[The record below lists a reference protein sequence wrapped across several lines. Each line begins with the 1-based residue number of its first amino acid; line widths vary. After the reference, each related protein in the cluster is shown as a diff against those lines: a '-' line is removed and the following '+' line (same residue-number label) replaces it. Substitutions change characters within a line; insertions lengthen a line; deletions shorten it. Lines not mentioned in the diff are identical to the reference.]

1 MKHTVSRFRDGR
13 GLPGI
18 TWSRTLL
25 IVSLFALVILPAGG
39 QITVVP
45 PEVTITDLETYHIGD
60 MITLSGTTN
69 LASGNELL
77 VEVLS
82 QSFGPTQ
89 EKTGGDFFGA
99 SGTTLVQSA
108 PGEKNTWSFSF
119 DTATFG
125 PDTYLVTVT
134 GVTVPN
140 AVATSS
146 FSLVA
151 STPTQTPDLTTLP
164 TTQQTTIPT
173 ESTPPP
179 TTTAGV
185 PVITLI
191 GMVTL
196 ILTGFGMRR
205 RRV

>member
-1 MKHTVSRFRDGR
+1 
-13 GLPGI
+13 
-18 TWSRTLL
+18 
-25 IVSLFALVILPAGG
+25 
-39 QITVVP
+39 
-45 PEVTITDLETYHIGD
+45 
-60 MITLSGTTN
+60 
-69 LASGNELL
+69 
-77 VEVLS
+77 
-82 QSFGPTQ
+82 
-89 EKTGGDFFGA
+89 
-99 SGTTLVQSA
+99 
-108 PGEKNTWSFSF
+108 FSF

-151 STPTQTPDLTTLP
+151 STPTQTPDLPTLP

-185 PVITLI
+185 PVIILI

-196 ILTGFGMRR
+196 ILTGFGIGRR
-205 RRV
+205 RR

>member
-1 MKHTVSRFRDGR
+1 MKQTVPGSSTKPGFRKISGVWA
-13 GLPGI
+13 L
-18 TWSRTLL
+18 
-25 IVSLFALVILPAGG
+25 LVIVLSLLMILPVGG

-45 PEVTITDLETYHIGD
+45 PEVTITDLATYHIGD
-60 MITLSGTTN
+60 TITLSGTTN
-69 LASGNELL
+69 LAPGNDLL

-89 EKTGGDFFGA
+89 EKTGGNFFGA
-99 SGTTLVQSA
+99 SGTTLVQSG
-108 PGEKNTWSFSF
+108 PGQKNTWSFSF
-119 DTATFG
+119 GTATFG
-125 PDTYLVTVT
+125 PDTYLVTVS
-134 GVTVPN
+134 GVSVPN

-164 TTQQTTIPT
+164 TTLPTVIPT

-185 PVITLI
+185 PVIILI

-196 ILTGFGMRR
+196 ILTGFGIRGRR
-205 RRV
+205 G

>member
-1 MKHTVSRFRDGR
+1 MKPTVSRFREGR
-13 GLPGI
+13 GVPGI

-60 MITLSGTTN
+60 TITLSGTTN
-69 LASGNELL
+69 LAPGNELH

-89 EKTGGDFFGA
+89 EKAGGTFFGV
-99 SGTTLVQSA
+99 SGTTIVQK
-108 PGEKNTWSFSF
+108 GLEDENTWSFSF

-151 STPTQTPDLTTLP
+151 STPTQTPNLTTLP
-164 TTQQTTIPT
+164 TIQQTTIPT

-179 TTTAGV
+179 TTTAGF
-185 PVITLI
+185 PVIILI

-196 ILTGFGMRR
+196 ILIGFGIRGRR
-205 RRV
+205 G

>member
-1 MKHTVSRFRDGR
+1 MKQTV
-13 GLPGI
+13 PG
-18 TWSRTLL
+18 SRTKPGFRKISGVWALL
-25 IVSLFALVILPAGG
+25 VIVLSLLMILPAGG

-45 PEVTITDLETYHIGD
+45 PEVTITDLATYHIGD
-60 MITLSGTTN
+60 TIILSGTTN
-69 LASGNELL
+69 LAPGNDLL

-89 EKTGGDFFGA
+89 EKAGGTFFGV
-99 SGTTLVQSA
+99 SGTTLVRKG

-134 GVTVPN
+134 GVTVPK

-146 FSLVA
+146 FSLIA
-151 STPTQTPDLTTLP
+151 STLTQTPLQTTPPTMLP
-164 TTQQTTIPT
+164 TTIPT

-179 TTTAGV
+179 TPTGLS
-185 PVITLI
+185 VIPLVGAIMLTLA
-191 GMVTL
+191 
-196 ILTGFGMRR
+196 GFGIVRR
-205 RRV
+205 KG

>member
-1 MKHTVSRFRDGR
+1 MKQTVPGSSTKPGFRKISGV
-13 GLPGI
+13 
-18 TWSRTLL
+18 WALL
-25 IVSLFALVILPAGG
+25 VIVLSLLMILPAGG

-45 PEVTITDLETYHIGD
+45 PEVTITDLATYHIGD
-60 MITLSGTTN
+60 TIILSGTTN
-69 LASGNELL
+69 LAPGNDLL

-89 EKTGGDFFGA
+89 EKAGNTFFGV
-99 SGTTLVQSA
+99 SGTTLVRKG

-151 STPTQTPDLTTLP
+151 STPTQTPNLTTLP
-164 TTQQTTIPT
+164 TIQQTTIPT

-179 TTTAGV
+179 TTTAGF
-185 PVITLI
+185 PVIILI

-196 ILTGFGMRR
+196 ILIGFGIRGRR
-205 RRV
+205 G